1 MGNNFVCENYYCESI
16 SLKPEWFSEN
26 SWDITYDY
34 FDNKNNNLK
43 PYNIEKG
50 IIKISNTPAFRLV
63 ISKKLHIDLNYLESI
78 KIPIRFKCNLNSDL
92 YILAIISNQIYNLDR
107 INTINEIKSN
117 SDELFYYQ
125 IKLNNKKITL
135 NRSYDNKFISKKIK
149 ADLPYIYNIELNSN
163 NNFFK
168 INEMLVNN
176 NKKKMINHDS
186 IKFFYNENMYLTIY
200 IYSRDDITNNE
211 YIELNFD

>member
-26 SWDITYDY
+26 SWNITYDY
-34 FDNKNNNLK
+34 WDNKNDNFK

-78 KIPIRFKCNLNSDL
+78 KIPIRFKCNLNNDL

-107 INTINEIKSN
+107 INTIHEIKSN

-125 IKLNNKKITL
+125 MKLNCKKITL
-135 NRSYDNKFISKKIK
+135 NRSYDNKFISK
-149 ADLPYIYNIELNSN
+149 NS
-163 NNFFK
+163 
-168 INEMLVNN
+168 
-176 NKKKMINHDS
+176 
-186 IKFFYNENMYLTIY
+186 FYNSLKYKLSIAK
-200 IYSRDDITNNE
+200 SF
-211 YIELNFD
+211 L